1 VPGQNATIGGTGMPV
16 AIQMSLQFQETSY
29 LTKNAPGDGKSSS
42 DMQLMMK
49 RTVNQNDTDSP
60 I

>member
-1 VPGQNATIGGTGMPV
+1 MPV